1 VVIVIRV
8 PDSRRRQVALSYDV
22 FQVPPKPIPS
32 RVPGFEDQ
40 VGQATWPPS
49 TATFIWNEDGGLLI
63 DALITR
69 AESELLAKWV
79 ADHDGPLTTVYVTH
93 PHADHFLGLP
103 AVLAAFP
110 DAKAVA
116 LPGAIP
122 GLQAQVSPA
131 AMQVWGG
138 FFPSQLPTEPIVP
151 EALSGDSIPIGD
163 AVATLIEVGATD
175 TDNSSVVHV
184 PELHLVVAGD
194 VVYNR
199 VHMWLARST
208 PESRAS
214 WLRALETVETLGA
227 STIIAGHRHPDAP
240 DDDARRQV
248 QESRRYLADIE
259 GALEASAT
267 PQELINQM
275 TERYPD
281 LGNPYTLWVAAFD
294 LLSASDA

>member
-1 VVIVIRV
+1 M
-8 PDSRRRQVALSYDV
+8 ALSYDV
-22 FQVPPKPIPS
+22 FQVRPKPIPS
-32 RVPGFEDQ
+32 SVPGFEQQ

-49 TATFIWNEDGGLLI
+49 TATFIWNEDGGLLV

-69 AESELLAKWV
+69 DESELLATWV
-79 ADHDGPLTTVYVTH
+79 GDHDRPLTTVYVTH

-110 DAKAVA
+110 AAKAVA

-138 FFPSQLPTEPIVP
+138 FFPSQLATEPVVP
-151 EALSGDSIPIGD
+151 EALSANSIPIGD
-163 AVATLIEVGATD
+163 SVATLIEVGATD

-184 PELHLVVAGD
+184 PELRLVVAGD

-199 VHMWLARST
+199 VHMWLAGST
-208 PESRAS
+208 PDSRAS
-214 WLRALETVETLGA
+214 WRLALQTIEVLGA
-227 STIIAGHRHPDAP
+227 STVIAGHRHPEAP
-240 DDDARRQV
+240 DDDATRQV
-248 QESRRYLADIE
+248 EESRRYLEDFE
-259 GALEASAT
+259 DALDASAT
-267 PQELINQM
+267 PHDLIATMN
-275 TERYPD
+275 EKYPD

-294 LLSASDA
+294 LLSAGDT